1 MFNTDKKRRT
11 SEGRRQV
18 STRLKSRTS
27 TETPDP
33 RVADAHREAQR
44 LSGRVLVGGKLC
56 EALAREQIDVENP
69 ANETIVA
76 RVPRCR
82 GEDVER
88 AVQAAWHAFPAWSRV
103 PARERGDRIRKI
115 ADRLE
120 AEGEHLARLLCLET
134 GNALTTQARPEI
146 VGMLEHLRFF
156 AGLASELKGSTLP
169 WGTDSLCY
177 TTREP
182 LGVVGAII
190 PWNAPLFLTGA
201 KLGPSLVAGNTVVL
215 KTAEQAPL
223 AALRVVEIMQEFLPP
238 GVANVISGYGEECG
252 KPLAEHPLVRKV
264 TFTGSN
270 AVGRMI
276 LHYAADKIC
285 PVTLELGG
293 KGPNIVLPDADLD
306 LVIPGI
312 VQGVRFTRQ
321 GQSCSAGVRLFLH
334 EDIYDEVMGR
344 LVDALAHLRIGPPMD
359 EATEVGALISREQFE
374 RVCRYIEIAR
384 ATPGA
389 RIRCGGGRPADPALA
404 KGYFLAPTLI
414 EGVPHESPVC
424 QEEIFGPVASVLS
437 WRNFDEVMRLANA
450 VDYGLSAAL
459 WTRDLNRALDFAQ
472 RIQAGFVQ
480 VNQFITPRASLAY
493 GGWKTSGLGKEC
505 SLESVIDHFTQSK
518 TVIINPGT
526 PGV

>member
-1 MFNTDKKRRT
+1 M
-11 SEGRRQV
+11 
-18 STRLKSRTS
+18 STRLKSR
-27 TETPDP
+27 DP
-33 RVADAHREAQR
+33 GEASDPQITRAYCEAER
-44 LSGRVLVGGKLC
+44 LSNRVLVDGKLC
-56 EALAREQIDVENP
+56 EALTRGSIDVENP
-69 ANETIVA
+69 ADESVIG
-76 RVPRCR
+76 RIPRCDAA
-82 GEDVER
+82 DVDR
-88 AVQAAWHAFPAWSRV
+88 AVQAARRAFPAWAAI
-103 PARERGDRIRKI
+103 PARERGDRIRKA

-120 AEGEHLARLLCLET
+120 AESEPLARLLCLET

-156 AGLASELKGSTLP
+156 AGLAPELKGSTLP
-169 WGTDSLCY
+169 WAADSLCY

-201 KLGPSLVAGNTVVL
+201 KLGPALVAGNTIVL

-223 AALRVVEIMQEFLPP
+223 ASLRAVEIMQEFLPP
-238 GVANVISGYGEECG
+238 GVANVISGYGEEAG

-264 TFTGSN
+264 TFTGSGT
-270 AVGRMI
+270 VGKLI

-321 GQSCSAGVRLFLH
+321 GQSCSAGTRLFLH
-334 EDIYDEVMGR
+334 EDVYEAVMER
-344 LVDALAHLRIGPPMD
+344 LVDALSRLRIGNPMD
-359 EATEVGALISREQFE
+359 EATDVGAIISREQFD
-374 RVCRYIEIAR
+374 RVCRYVEIAR
-384 ATPGA
+384 RTPGA
-389 RIRCGGGRPADPALA
+389 NIRCGGGRPADPALA
-404 KGYFLAPTLI
+404 KGYFFAPTLI
-414 EGVPHESPVC
+414 EGAPHESPVC
-424 QEEIFGPVASVLS
+424 QDEIFGPVATVLP
-437 WRNFDEVMRLANA
+437 WRDFDDVMKLANQ

-459 WTRDLNRALDFAQ
+459 WTRDLNRALQFAQ
-472 RIQAGFVQ
+472 RIEAGFVQ

-505 SLESVIDHFTQSK
+505 SLESMLDHFTQSK

-526 PGV
+526 PRVATNPRR